1 MSRSPSL
8 TVSRFHENGRSAGLG
23 RGRGRPTGNAAIDE
37 GTVEWCY
44 DTIGAVSRTFALTV
58 EALEE
63 PMAREVCVGYLVCR
77 VADTVEDDPR
87 IPPAEKAALLRTY
100 DRTLAPDT
108 DTDGTEF
115 RRQAKPWFPADPGPD
130 WEVVANAPR
139 VLGALDG
146 LGPTTRA
153 RIVPP
158 VREMVGGMATFVD
171 RYADEP
177 GLRVQTA
184 PELEEYCQYAAG
196 TVGTLVTSLV
206 AAGADTPT
214 TDRLRET
221 ARSFGLLLQVVNVA
235 KDAGG
240 DYTEEDNVYLPAAW
254 LEAAGVTPAD
264 LGDPAAADRVAPVI
278 ERATAHAETYLDD
291 AQAWLEAMPEDR
303 GNRLSA
309 WATPYLLAVGT
320 IRELTRRP
328 ADAVREGDVKVERAE
343 VAAVLSAFEAG
354 ATAADLGD
362 LRAKVR
368 ERPLQEY

>member
-1 MSRSPSL
+1 M
-8 TVSRFHENGRSAGLG
+8 SRFHEDGRSVGPTSGRRTDGAAAGG
-23 RGRGRPTGNAAIDE
+23 AEA
-37 GTVEWCY
+37 VQWCY
-44 DTIGAVSRTFALTV
+44 DAVGAVSRTFALTV
-58 EALEE
+58 EELEE

-87 IPPAEKAALLRTY
+87 VPPAEKAALLRTY
-100 DRTLAPDT
+100 DRVLASDEET
-108 DTDGTEF
+108 DVADF
-115 RRQAKPWFPADPGPD
+115 RRRVDPWLPPDPGPD
-130 WEVVANAPR
+130 WTVVADAPR
-139 VLGALDG
+139 VLTALDG
-146 LGPTTRA
+146 LGPAARE

-158 VREMVGGMATFVD
+158 VREMVDGMATFVE
-171 RYADEP
+171 RYADQP

-184 PELEEYCQYAAG
+184 AELEEYCQYAAG

-206 AAGADTPT
+206 AAEADAPT
-214 TDRLRET
+214 TERLRET
-221 ARSFGLLLQVVNVA
+221 ARSFGLLLQLVNVA

-240 DYTEEDNVYLPAAW
+240 DYTEEGNVYLPAVW
-254 LEAAGVTPAD
+254 LEEAGVTPAD

-309 WATPYLLAVGT
+309 WATPYLLAAGT
-320 IRELTRRP
+320 IRELARRP
-328 ADAVREGDVKVERAE
+328 ADAVREGDVKVEREE
-343 VAAVLSAFEAG
+343 VGAVVSAFERG

-362 LRAKVR
+362 LRARVR

>member
-1 MSRSPSL
+1 M
-8 TVSRFHENGRSAGLG
+8 SRFHENGRSTGLG
-23 RGRGRPTGNAAIDE
+23 RQAAGHATIDE

-44 DTIGAVSRTFALTV
+44 DVIGAVSRTFALTV

-87 IPPAEKAALLRTY
+87 VPPAEKAALLRTY
-100 DRTLAPDT
+100 DRVLAPGT
-108 DTDGTEF
+108 DTDIDEFGTQVE
-115 RRQAKPWFPADPGPD
+115 PWLPADPGPD
-130 WEVVANAPR
+130 WEVVAKAPR
-139 VLGALDG
+139 VLTALDG
-146 LGPTTRA
+146 LGPAARA

-158 VREMVGGMATFVD
+158 VREMVSGMATFVD

-177 GLRVQTA
+177 GLRIQTA
-184 PELEEYCQYAAG
+184 AELEEYCQYVAG

-206 AAGADTPT
+206 AAGADDRT
-214 TDRLRET
+214 TARLRET
-221 ARSFGLLLQVVNVA
+221 ARSFGLLLQLVNVA

-254 LEAAGVTPAD
+254 LEAADVTPAE
-264 LGDPAAADRVAPVI
+264 LGDPAAADRVAPVV

-291 AQAWLEAMPEDR
+291 APAWLEAMPEDR
-303 GNRLSA
+303 GNRLAA

-343 VAAVLSAFEAG
+343 VVAVLSAFETG

-368 ERPLQEY
+368 EQPLQEY